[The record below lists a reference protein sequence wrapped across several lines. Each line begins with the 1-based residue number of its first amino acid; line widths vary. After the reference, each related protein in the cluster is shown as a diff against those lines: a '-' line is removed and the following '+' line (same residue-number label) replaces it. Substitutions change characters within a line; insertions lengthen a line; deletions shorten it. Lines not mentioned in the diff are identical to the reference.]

1 MYEVGG
7 SNATDSIAVA
17 SYPQY
22 KENISSHFIRVGDTL
37 VRNCSSPF
45 DNIDFENPRIV
56 GSLVP
61 LGIVCLIGPVIDA
74 HYHSYILSQLRS
86 YHHLMGNF
94 SKTIHIQSRLPSSG
108 VTTTHHH
115 NLMEIFS
122 KTS

>member
-1 MYEVGG
+1 MYEVGF

-17 SYPQY
+17 SYSQY
-22 KENISSHFIRVGDTL
+22 KENISHFIRVGDTL

-74 HYHSYILSQLRS
+74 HCCFESNR
-86 YHHLMGNF
+86 G
-94 SKTIHIQSRLPSSG
+94 
-108 VTTTHHH
+108 
-115 NLMEIFS
+115 
-122 KTS
+122 

>member
-1 MYEVGG
+1 MAKNIIFMHVFLRRHLHHRTARVPVIGNSTAAAEVEENGAMYEVGG
-7 SNATDSIAVA
+7 NNATDSIAVA

-22 KENISSHFIRVGDTL
+22 KENISHFIRVGDTL

-74 HYHSYILSQLRS
+74 H
-86 YHHLMGNF
+86 
-94 SKTIHIQSRLPSSG
+94 
-108 VTTTHHH
+108 
-115 NLMEIFS
+115 
-122 KTS
+122 